1 MKQSENIL
9 LKRVLRKTR
18 VSHFS
23 ELDKIIGF
31 YKTILELERS
41 KEPDITTYYPYAL
54 HFKDNDSDV
63 MLIDLPCNLNFTKA
77 FLDNKD
83 LTFPK
88 DLYVGLP
95 IVRKDK
101 AGQAVIV
108 IFSLTVDYD
117 DLKGY
122 DPYDNLLPIR
132 ISNLSLDSRH
142 IDALEL
148 SEEKIEE
155 IENEISQIQNISDL
169 QDLVKRYLGENAELK
184 MELQLALS
192 SKNIA
197 LAQISAELNK
207 LSYSM
212 VEKNELLKSF
222 LTHSKFDNLIEN
234 ISVDELI
241 PVSALDESQASV
253 VAQALSNRF
262 SVVTGAPGTGKT
274 QVILN
279 IIANALMKD
288 KTVLVASKNN
298 KAVDNVKERFDLIDS
313 SQYLLRFG
321 KKEYVRS
328 QTVPALSHI
337 LNRLNVLKAEP
348 DILSGLLSQYRD
360 LSTKIKEA
368 KKKLARIDE
377 LKVSIPKLL
386 SEKATFESRIDE
398 ENRNYVSNI
407 DGIKNRYSDVAHLE
421 IESSD
426 AIARTTNNITRLRN
440 TLQRKYS
447 GISRIWHNLF
457 SKRKHAEIFL
467 GYVEDLPFSIKA
479 ELRDRNQVYS
489 LEEFESGN
497 LIVEKSAQMISILE
511 RIIDYFRVLD
521 KEKSRHFKAISN
533 LNSSLASVDGRYNA
547 LATELE
553 ALSAKKV
560 DFIYSIQSAK
570 TALINLGPQLIAAKI
585 SEIERNG
592 SASDKISTYKS
603 YLPDSI
609 PWKDNELTAFI
620 RKTKDFLSVCRL
632 ISVTSL
638 SVKTGFPLVDNLFD
652 ILIIDE
658 ASQCDIASALPLI
671 LRAKQVVVIGDPMQ
685 LKHITSVRREEEDT
699 IREHL
704 GLTYRPYLK
713 YAEQSLWDYA
723 ADFLA
728 HANQNSSPIT
738 LENHYRCHHD
748 IIGYSNNQF
757 YSKFLDKPLNV
768 KTDESRM
775 TLPQKGV
782 VMINIRGQQE
792 SENVNINR
800 IEAERVVNLAKE
812 LCSLQADVSIGIVTP
827 FRDQADYIKSRL
839 DDSLKNNVEVNTAHG
854 FQGDE
859 KDVIIYSLVVT
870 DNSPQRKVNWIDYIV
885 PNLVNVA
892 VTRARQTLYVV
903 GNADY
908 IKAVSPERNALGY
921 LIRYAQSKTK

>member
-63 MLIDLPCNLNFTKA
+63 ILIDLPCNLNFTKA

-101 AGQAVIV
+101 AGQTV

-122 DPYDNLLPIR
+122 DPYENLLPIR

-142 IDALEL
+142 VDALDL

-155 IENEISQIQNISDL
+155 IENEISQVQNICDL

-184 MELQLALS
+184 KELQLALS

-207 LSYSM
+207 LTSSM
-212 VEKNELLKSF
+212 AERNELLKAF
-222 LTHSKFDNLIEN
+222 LTHSKYDNLIEN

-328 QTVPALSHI
+328 QTVPALAHI
-337 LNRLNVLKAEP
+337 LNRLNALKTQS
-348 DILSGLLSQYRD
+348 DTLSDLLSQYRD
-360 LSTKIKEA
+360 LSAIIKEA
-368 KKKLARIDE
+368 KKKLTKIDE
-377 LKVSIPKLL
+377 LKISIPKLL
-386 SEKATFESRIDE
+386 SEKAAFESRIYE
-398 ENRNYVSNI
+398 EKRNYVSRVE
-407 DGIKNRYSDVAHLE
+407 GIKNRYSDVAHLE
-421 IESSD
+421 IVSSD
-426 AIARTTNNITRLRN
+426 ALSRTISDLTRFRN
-440 TLQRKYS
+440 SLQRKYS

-467 GYVEDLPFSIKA
+467 GYVEDVPFSIKA
-479 ELRDRNQVYS
+479 ELRDKNQVYS
-489 LEEFESGN
+489 LEDFESGDI
-497 LIVEKSAQMISILE
+497 IVDKTTRMISFLE
-511 RIIDYFRVLD
+511 RIIDYFRALD
-521 KEKSRHFKAISN
+521 KEKSRHSNAISN
-533 LNSSLASVDGRYNA
+533 LNSSLANTESRYVA

-553 ALSAKKV
+553 ASSAKKI
-560 DFIYSIQSAK
+560 DFIHSIKSAK

-585 SEIERNG
+585 SEIERDE
-592 SASDKISTYKS
+592 SASDKISSYKS
-603 YLPDSI
+603 YLPDST
-609 PWKDNELTAFI
+609 PWKDNEVPAFI
-620 RKTKDFLSVCRL
+620 RKAKDFLSVCRL

-685 LKHITSVRREEEDT
+685 LKHITSVRREEDET

-704 GLTYRPYLK
+704 GLTSRPYLK

-757 YSKFLDKPLNV
+757 YSKFLSKPLNV
-768 KTDESRM
+768 KTDESLM

-782 VMINIRGQQE
+782 VMINIRGKQE

-800 IEAERVVNLAKE
+800 IEADRVVNLAKE
-812 LCSLQADVSIGIVTP
+812 LCTLQADVSIGIVTP

-870 DNSPQRKVNWIDYIV
+870 DNSPQRKVNWIDYMV

-903 GNADY
+903 GNANY